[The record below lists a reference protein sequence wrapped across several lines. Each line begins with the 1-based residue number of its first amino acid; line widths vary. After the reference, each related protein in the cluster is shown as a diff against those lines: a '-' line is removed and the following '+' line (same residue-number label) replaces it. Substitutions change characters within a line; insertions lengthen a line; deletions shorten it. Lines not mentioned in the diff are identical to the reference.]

1 MPLSRAK
8 NSKLL
13 NHAFDLKVNDGNG
26 CGYFNGSY
34 SEIEISQPPVVWD
47 PDQIKQRGLNLL
59 NFLEKRWN
67 IQLGDDSIKLKL
79 LHVDFLTFN
88 VLEESA

>member
-13 NHAFDLKVNDGNG
+13 NHAFDQRSMMEMDAAISMAPIVKLKLVSLQ
-26 CGYFNGSY
+26 C
-34 SEIEISQPPVVWD
+34 VWD
-47 PDQIKQRGLNLL
+47 PNQIKQRGLNLL
-59 NFLEKRWN
+59 NFEKRWN

-79 LHVDFLTFN
+79 LHVDFLTVD